1 MPFSPEQQKAYDLV
15 IQGKNVFLTG
25 PGGSGKSKWI
35 QTVQSTFP
43 KRVQVCALT
52 GCAAILLNC
61 NAKTIHSW
69 AGIGLGDSKKA
80 ITNPY
85 SRKRWLNIDMLI
97 IDEVSMMSVELF
109 EMLNCIGQ
117 TIRKSSAYF
126 GGIQVVFCGDFYQL
140 PPIGSPFCFESPLWD
155 QVFLHT
161 VYLKTIYRQK
171 SSKLQ
176 EIFSQI
182 RDNKL
187 TYENNAIL
195 QVRLLEGDDCVK
207 LVPTRQLAD
216 AINSEHYT
224 SISEKEHVFTM
235 KSVGEKYTVDYLKKN
250 ILCPESLGLKVGTK
264 VMCIANI
271 DERLC
276 NGSQGTVID
285 FAPYPV
291 VQFTHEKRMMGPH
304 TWTVDHESISQVPLI
319 YAWALTIHKSQG
331 ATLEKAEI
339 DLGNGIFEYGQIY
352 VALSRIMDLEGLYLT
367 AFNSSKIKS
376 HPKVIEFYNKIKST

>member
-1 MPFSPEQQKAYDLV
+1 MNFSPEQQKAYDYVL
-15 IQGKNVFLTG
+15 QGKNVFLTG

-35 QTVQSTFP
+35 QTVHQTFP

-85 SRKRWLNIDMLI
+85 SRKRWLKVDLLI

-140 PPIGSPFCFESPLWD
+140 PPINSPFCFESPLWD
-155 QVFLHT
+155 KVFLST
-161 VYLKTIYRQK
+161 VCFTTIYRQK

-176 EIFSQI
+176 EIMSQI

-187 TYENNAIL
+187 TYENNAVL
-195 QVRLLEGDDCVK
+195 QGRLKEGADCVK

-216 AINSEHYT
+216 AINH
-224 SISEKEHVFTM
+224 EKYEELTGEQRTFTM
-235 KSVGEKYTVDYLKKN
+235 KSIGEKYNVDYLKKN
-250 ILCPESLGLKVGTK
+250 ILCPESLCLKIGTK

-271 DERLC
+271 DEHLC
-276 NGSQGTVID
+276 NGSQGTVVD

-291 VQFTHEKRMMGPH
+291 VRFTHETRMMSPH
-304 TWTVDHESISQVPLI
+304 SWTVDSESITQVPLV
-319 YAWALTIHKSQG
+319 YAWALTIHKAQG
-331 ATLEKAEI
+331 ATLEKAEL

-352 VALSRIMDLEGLYLT
+352 VALSRITDLEGLFLT

-376 HPKVIEFYNKIKST
+376 HPKVIEFYNKIKKI

>member
-1 MPFSPEQQKAYDLV
+1 MNLSQEQQRAYDLV
-15 IQGKNVFLTG
+15 IQGKNLFLTG

-35 QTVQSTFP
+35 QTVYSTFP

-80 ITNPY
+80 ITSPY
-85 SRKRWLNIDMLI
+85 SRKRWKNIDLLI
-97 IDEVSMMSVELF
+97 IDEVSMMSVELL

-140 PPIGSPFCFESPLWD
+140 PPINSPFCFESPLWD
-155 QVFLHT
+155 KIFLYT
-161 VYLKTIYRQK
+161 VCLTTIYRQK

-176 EIFSQI
+176 EIMSQI

-195 QVRLLEGDDCVK
+195 QGRLKEGIDCVK

-216 AINSEHYT
+216 AINSQHYEEL
-224 SISEKEHVFTM
+224 SEKEHTFTM
-235 KSVGEKYTVDYLKKN
+235 KSIGEKYNVDYLKKN
-250 ILCPESLGLKVGTK
+250 ILCPEQLRLKLGAK

-271 DERLC
+271 DEKLC

-285 FAPYPV
+285 FTPFPV
-291 VQFTHEKRMMGPH
+291 VQFSNETRMMSPH
-304 TWTVDHESISQVPLI
+304 SWSVDNESVTQVPLI
-319 YAWALTIHKSQG
+319 YAWALTIHKAQG
-331 ATLEKAEI
+331 ATLEKAEL

-352 VALSRIMDLEGLYLT
+352 VALSRLTDLEGLYLT

-376 HPKVIEFYNKIKST
+376 HPKVIEFYNKIKSR

>member
-1 MPFSPEQQKAYDLV
+1 MNFSPEQQKAYDDVLH
-15 IQGKNVFLTG
+15 GKNVFLTG

-35 QTVQSTFP
+35 QTVHQTFP

-69 AGIGLGDSKKA
+69 AGIGLGDSTKA

-85 SRKRWLNIDMLI
+85 SRKRWLKVDLLI

-140 PPIGSPFCFESPLWD
+140 PPINSPFCFESPLWD
-155 QVFLHT
+155 KVFLST
-161 VYLKTIYRQK
+161 VCLTTIYRQK

-176 EIFSQI
+176 EIMSQI

-187 TYENNAIL
+187 TYENNAVL
-195 QVRLLEGDDCVK
+195 QGRLLEGADCVK

-216 AINSEHYT
+216 AINSQKYAELM
-224 SISEKEHVFTM
+224 EEEHVFTM
-235 KSVGEKYTVDYLKKN
+235 KSIGEKYNVDYLKKN
-250 ILCPESLGLKVGTK
+250 ILCPEQLRLKIGAK

-271 DERLC
+271 DEQLC
-276 NGSQGTVID
+276 NGSQGTVIA

-291 VQFTHEKRMMGPH
+291 VKFTHETRTMNPH
-304 TWTVDHESISQVPLI
+304 SWTVDNESISQVPLV
-319 YAWALTIHKSQG
+319 YAWALTIHKAQG
-331 ATLEKAEI
+331 ATLEKAEL

-352 VALSRIMDLEGLYLT
+352 VALSRITDLEGLYLT

-376 HPKVIEFYNKIKST
+376 HPKVIEFYHKIKKI